1 MTDRQSHVL
10 VIEDEPK
17 VARSLEQGLQ
27 EAGYSVDLAT
37 SGEQGLRRYSEHSPD
52 IIILDLNLPGRDGIE
67 ILGSLREH
75 NSSFPVII
83 LSARDTVDD
92 RVQGLDTG
100 ADDYLVKP
108 FAFAELLARIRV
120 LLRRE
125 QSRPE
130 AFVVADLELDSN
142 LRKASRSGKRLNLTP
157 KEYGIL
163 ELLLRNIDRPVSRQT
178 LARDIW
184 QVQRATPLDNVIDVH
199 VMRLRKKVDSD
210 FEQKLI
216 HTIRGIGFML
226 SASPEEFE

>member
-1 MTDRQSHVL
+1 MTDQQSHVL

-17 VARSLEQGLQ
+17 VARSLEQGLR

-37 SGEQGLRRYSEHSPD
+37 SGEQGLLRYFEHSPD
-52 IIILDLNLPGRDGIE
+52 IIVLDLNLPGRDGIE
-67 ILGSLREH
+67 ILGTFREH

-83 LSARDTVDD
+83 LSARDTVED

-125 QSRPE
+125 QSRQE
-130 AFVVADLELDSN
+130 AFVVADLELDSG

-163 ELLLRNIDRPVSRQT
+163 ELLLRNVNQPVSRQT

-210 FEQKLI
+210 FEKKLI